1 MPRAINDAMAANGND
16 PNSITRANV
25 LKAIKNIHDFDA
37 GGMIPKVDIG
47 NKTGSTCIVGM
58 QVQNG
63 KFVRVDPPQ
72 PGTFDCD
79 NNKPAMAITIDPVAE
94 YHG

>member
-1 MPRAINDAMAANGND
+1 
-16 PNSITRANV
+16 
-25 LKAIKNIHDFDA
+25 
-37 GGMIPKVDIG
+37 
-47 NKTGSTCIVGM
+47 M

-63 KFVRVDPPQ
+63 KFVRVDPVK

-79 NNKPAMAITIDPVAE
+79 NNKPPLVFSIDAAKE